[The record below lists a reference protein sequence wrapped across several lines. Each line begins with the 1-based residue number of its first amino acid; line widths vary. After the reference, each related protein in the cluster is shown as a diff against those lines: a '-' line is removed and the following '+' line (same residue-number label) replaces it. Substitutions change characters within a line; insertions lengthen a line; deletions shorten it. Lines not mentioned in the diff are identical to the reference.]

1 MQPFDLKEH
10 KVPHLKDLIHIC
22 LELEVQG
29 CGMTFIA
36 LTLVQC
42 TPISYHTD
50 ANGCIF
56 FATVV
61 CMFSEGN
68 VYLIRLKLNFVLQM
82 YLFDEGS
89 ITKLRSRMSSGTDF
103 VILD

>member
-1 MQPFDLKEH
+1 MMKSFSFESPKAYLLAQYLKNSSQALLRY
-10 KVPHLKDLIHIC
+10 VI
-22 LELEVQG
+22 
-29 CGMTFIA
+29 IA
-36 LTLVQC
+36 QSN
-42 TPISYHTD
+42 PILYHTE

-82 YLFDEGS
+82 YLFEEGS